1 MASRQRTTSFRPQ
14 LSVRREYETLQP
26 QSETKELPE
35 AYLLH
40 VYLPGFPRESVK
52 ITYVAPSRTVRISGE
67 RQVRGTIWQR
77 IDQSYPI
84 PDYCDAEALQG
95 KYEAPV
101 LILTIPKKSTTASQ
115 AAPKQQEVGTS
126 QDKGAVAESKPD
138 EKVQDATPPQP
149 TTTTKVEEEPVEDK
163 KSASPPSL
171 DFGAQ
176 KREDTPSQ
184 TPSEPIR
191 DQKGQV
197 EAVERVGSIA
207 EPRMSEKE
215 LEPASPR
222 SSTMQR
228 DEKPQKGQEEDEPKS
243 TPAVTTKME
252 TDKKPEK
259 GQEEFG
265 PRPTTTTLTKVK
277 TAERYQQGQ
286 EEFEPRATP
295 AMLTKVK
302 TAEKIQKGQEEI
314 EPKSTATMEQKIKR
328 DEQPPK
334 GHEEGEPTPA
344 ITNISRKPTVKEQLE
359 EKRIEETSV
368 DAAKKE
374 RNSKN
379 EAKEEAYES
388 RHAKV
393 KEQADFKEKEN
404 FVAKEAETSAPKVQ
418 KKKEKKGKSEENAV
432 ERVGGVSHA
441 FSKVALNE
449 EEKKIATNIGAAV
462 LVIAALG
469 YYLSYRFTS

>member
-14 LSVRREYETLQP
+14 LSVRRVYETLQP
-26 QSETKELPE
+26 RSETKELPE
-35 AYLLH
+35 AYLLS

-67 RQVRGTIWQR
+67 RHVRETIWHR

-101 LILTIPKKSTTASQ
+101 LILTIPKKSTTESQ

-126 QDKGAVAESKPD
+126 QDKGVLAESKPD

-163 KSASPPSL
+163 KSASPPRL
-171 DFGAQ
+171 DFEAQ
-176 KREDTPSQ
+176 KREDAPSQ

-215 LEPASPR
+215 LEQKPASPR
-222 SSTMQR
+222 SATMQR
-228 DEKPQKGQEEDEPKS
+228 DEKPQKGEEEDEPKS
-243 TPAVTTKME
+243 TPAVTTKIE
-252 TDKKPEK
+252 TDKKLEK

-265 PRPTTTTLTKVK
+265 
-277 TAERYQQGQ
+277 
-286 EEFEPRATP
+286 PRATP

-302 TAEKIQKGQEEI
+302 TAEKSQKGQEEI
-314 EPKSTATMEQKIKR
+314 EPKSTPTMEQKIKR

-334 GHEEGEPTPA
+334 GQEQGEPRPE

-368 DAAKKE
+368 DAAKKQ

-388 RHAKV
+388 RHAKD
-393 KEQADFKEKEN
+393 KEEADFKEKEN
-404 FVAKEAETSAPKVQ
+404 SVAKEAEIRAPKVQ
-418 KKKEKKGKSEENAV
+418 KKKEKKGNSEENAV
-432 ERVGGVSHA
+432 ERVGGVSHV

>member
-14 LSVRREYETLQP
+14 LSVRRVYETLQP

-35 AYLLH
+35 AYLLR

-67 RQVRGTIWQR
+67 RQVRGTIWHR

-126 QDKGAVAESKPD
+126 QDKGAVAD
-138 EKVQDATPPQP
+138 EKMQDATPPQP
-149 TTTTKVEEEPVEDK
+149 TTTTKVEEEPVE
-163 KSASPPSL
+163 
-171 DFGAQ
+171 AQ
-176 KREDTPSQ
+176 KREDAPSQ

-215 LEPASPR
+215 LEQKPASPR
-222 SSTMQR
+222 SATMQR
-228 DEKPQKGQEEDEPKS
+228 DEEPQKGEEEDEPKS
-243 TPAVTTKME
+243 TPAVTTKIE

-286 EEFEPRATP
+286 EEFVPRATP

-302 TAEKIQKGQEEI
+302 TAEKSQKGQEEI
-314 EPKSTATMEQKIKR
+314 EPKSTPTMEQKIKR

-334 GHEEGEPTPA
+334 GQEEGEPRPA

-359 EKRIEETSV
+359 EKRIEETSG

-388 RHAKV
+388 RHEKD
-393 KEQADFKEKEN
+393 KEQADFKEKEK
-404 FVAKEAETSAPKVQ
+404 FVAKEAEIRAPKVQ

-432 ERVGGVSHA
+432 ERVGGVSHV

>member
-14 LSVRREYETLQP
+14 LSVRRVYETLQP

-35 AYLLH
+35 AYLLR

-52 ITYVAPSRTVRISGE
+52 ITYVASSRTVRISGE
-67 RQVRGTIWQR
+67 RQVRGTIWHR

-84 PDYCDAEALQG
+84 PDHCDAEALQG

-101 LILTIPKKSTTASQ
+101 LTLTIPKKSTTTESQ
-115 AAPKQQEVGTS
+115 PAPKQQEVGTS
-126 QDKGAVAESKPD
+126 QDKGAVSESKPD

-149 TTTTKVEEEPVEDK
+149 TTTTTKVEEEPLEDK
-163 KSASPPSL
+163 KSVSPPSP
-171 DFGAQ
+171 DFEAQ

-184 TPSEPIR
+184 SPSEPIR

-197 EAVERVGSIA
+197 EAVERVGSIG
-207 EPRMSEKE
+207 EPPMSEKE
-215 LEPASPR
+215 LEQKPAPPR
-222 SSTMQR
+222 SATMQR
-228 DEKPQKGQEEDEPKS
+228 DEKPQ
-243 TPAVTTKME
+243 
-252 TDKKPEK
+252 K

-295 AMLTKVK
+295 PMLTKVK
-302 TAEKIQKGQEEI
+302 TAEKSQKGQEEI
-314 EPKSTATMEQKIKR
+314 EPKSTPTMEQKIKT
-328 DEQPPK
+328 DEQLPEVQ
-334 GHEEGEPTPA
+334 EEGEPRSA
-344 ITNISRKPTVKEQLE
+344 ITNISRKSTVKEQLE
-359 EKRIEETSV
+359 EKRIEETSA

-374 RNSKN
+374 SDSKN
-379 EAKEEAYES
+379 EVKEEAYES
-388 RHAKV
+388 RHAKD
-393 KEQADFKEKEN
+393 EDEADFKEKEK
-404 FVAKEAETSAPKVQ
+404 FVAKEAETCAPKVQ

-432 ERVGGVSHA
+432 ERVGGVSHV
-441 FSKVALNE
+441 FSKVAEGILNE